1 MIVEREVWRGIP
13 LLHVAPDDE
22 WSEPLPTVVFFH
34 GITSAKEHNLHYA
47 YQLAEKGIRVLLPD
61 ALLHGERSENLTE
74 MQLIVRFW
82 EIILNSIQELDYI
95 NHIAHDKGLI
105 KGGIAIGGTS
115 MGGIT
120 SLGALIAYPW
130 INSAA
135 VMMGAGNYV
144 ELSKAQIVQFESRG
158 YQLPFSEQQ
167 REELFDTLRK
177 FDSMENMEAFNQRP
191 VFFWH
196 GEQDSIVAFEP
207 TFRLYS
213 QMKEHYRD
221 APELLYF
228 MREREAGHAVSRQ
241 GMLAA
246 TEWLAKHVKV

>member
-1 MIVEREVWRGIP
+1 MKVEHEVWRGIP
-13 LLHVAPDDE
+13 LLHVAPE
-22 WSEPLPTVVFFH
+22 QQWSEPLPTVVFFH

-47 YQLAEKGIRVLLPD
+47 YQLAEKGVRVLLPD
-61 ALLHGERSENLTE
+61 ALLHGERTENLSE

-82 EIILNSIQELDYI
+82 EIILNSIKELDYI
-95 NHIAHDKGLI
+95 NQIAHDKQLV
-105 KGGIAIGGTS
+105 KGEMAIGGTS

-120 SLGALIAYPW
+120 TLGALAAYPW
-130 INSAA
+130 IKAA
-135 VMMGAGNYV
+135 SVMMGAGNYV
-144 ELSKAQIVQFESRG
+144 ELSKGQIVQFESRG

-167 REELFDTLRK
+167 REELFETLGS
-177 FDSMENMEAFNQRP
+177 FDSTKNLEAFNQRP

-196 GEQDSIVAFEP
+196 GEQDPVVAFEP
-207 TFRLYS
+207 TFNLYN
-213 QMKEHYRD
+213 QLKEYYRE

-246 TEWLAKHVKV
+246 TDWLAKHVKA